1 MSPIWARFLVANLFY
16 SKFRFNKVIR
26 VLLFL
31 AIFSNNVSACGH
43 FSTDNLIIDIFLR
56 VSLCVLGSLFCFL
69 PCKLPLNSLQNNRY
83 SIRLHA
89 YRALGL
95 FVIVF
100 ENRVFIVKNF

>member
-31 AIFSNNVSACGH
+31 TIFSNNSLAFGH

-56 VSLCVLGSLFCFL
+56 VLS
-69 PCKLPLNSLQNNRY
+69 
-83 SIRLHA
+83 
-89 YRALGL
+89 
-95 FVIVF
+95 VF
-100 ENRVFIVKNF
+100 